1 MRSSGGVLPLDP
13 GLQGGLLLDWGP
25 VSCAGSDSEVLDI
38 LGSGSWEEAT
48 VISSHSR
55 PSSPVCWFS
64 LSCFREVE
72 FSITVSRE
80 KKVLDETGL
89 QMQKEAQLDSRF
101 AALLRSAKGISGS

>member
-1 MRSSGGVLPLDP
+1 MLPLDR

-38 LGSGSWEEAT
+38 LGSGSWEQAT
-48 VISSHSR
+48 VIFSDSR

-72 FSITVSRE
+72 VSIMESRE
-80 KKVLDETGL
+80 KKVLDERGV
-89 QMQKEAQLDSRF
+89 QMWKEAQPDSRF
-101 AALLRSAKGISGS
+101 AEVC